1 MWLARDFWRIF
12 LACLSP
18 LSFRISLLRPS
29 STWLVG
35 PRSWPTRSS
44 LTKLPY
50 RIETDQHGHLLMTP
64 PPKSTKNA
72 PSILTPAQPRS
83 GFALWTVLFPSFLLL
98 ISKYLVLQSARIFLR
113 TSRDFAP
120 AASARA
126 LGKQRDRRQ
135 QRVAINSGSPAL
147 PFDPFRLCGFVAR
160 DLILPLALDV
170 RDKSA
175 VEAAVASL
183 PADFAETSILVN
195 NAGLSLNL
203 APAHMVPIDTISL
216 IPVCQAFAPL
226 AIHRGKSK

>member
-1 MWLARDFWRIF
+1 MA
-12 LACLSP
+12 
-18 LSFRISLLRPS
+18 
-29 STWLVG
+29 
-35 PRSWPTRSS
+35 
-44 LTKLPY
+44 K
-50 RIETDQHGHLLMTP
+50 E
-64 PPKSTKNA
+64 
-72 PSILTPAQPRS
+72 
-83 GFALWTVLFPSFLLL
+83 
-98 ISKYLVLQSARIFLR
+98 SARR
-113 TSRDFAP
+113 G
-120 AASARA
+120 SARA

-203 APAHMVPIDTISL
+203 APAHMVPIDTISMM
-216 IPVCQAFAPL
+216 PVCQAFAPL